1 MLLKKIKFEIRPNNL
16 RRTKMIRLTKPI
28 ISASLVLTIALL
40 INFVGVDIANACGW
54 GQGGGQGYVPQRRD
68 QNGYLAQKQP
78 LTLTQARDI
87 VTSYVKRLNPK
98 LEVGKITDNGGF
110 YEAEVIGEG
119 NEVIQLVGVDKQS
132 GRLIVLN

>member
-1 MLLKKIKFEIRPNNL
+1 MK
-16 RRTKMIRLTKPI
+16 RLIKPI
-28 ISASLVLTIALL
+28 VTGSLILAIALL
-40 INFVGVDIANACGW
+40 MSFVGSDIANACGW

-78 LTLTQARDI
+78 LTLEQARDL
-87 VTSYVKRLNPK
+87 VTNYVKKLNPK
-98 LEVGKITDNGGF
+98 LEVGNINDNGSF

>member
-1 MLLKKIKFEIRPNNL
+1 M
-16 RRTKMIRLTKPI
+16 TKRTKPI
-28 ISASLVLTIALL
+28 FTASLIIAIALL
-40 INFVGVDIANACGW
+40 INFVGLDIANACGW

-78 LTLTQARDI
+78 LTQEQAKDI
-87 VTSYVKRLNPK
+87 VTNYIKRLNPK

-110 YEAEVIGEG
+110 YEAEVIGEA

>member
-1 MLLKKIKFEIRPNNL
+1 MRGLN
-16 RRTKMIRLTKPI
+16 KPI
-28 ISASLVLTIALL
+28 ITGSLILTIALL
-40 INFVGVDIANACGW
+40 INFVGVDIANSCGW

-78 LTLTQARDI
+78 LTQEQAKDI
-87 VTSYVKRLNPK
+87 VTKYVKRLNPK

-110 YEAEVIGEG
+110 YEAEVISE
-119 NEVIQLVGVDKQS
+119 EKELIQLVGVDKQS

>member
-1 MLLKKIKFEIRPNNL
+1 MK
-16 RRTKMIRLTKPI
+16 RLTKPI
-28 ISASLVLTIALL
+28 FTGSLILAVALL
-40 INFVGVDIANACGW
+40 ISFVSVDIASACGW

-78 LTLTQARDI
+78 LTLEQARDL
-87 VTSYVKRLNPK
+87 VTNYVKRLNPK
-98 LEVGKITDNGGF
+98 LEVGNITDNGGF

>member
-1 MLLKKIKFEIRPNNL
+1 MTGI
-16 RRTKMIRLTKPI
+16 TKLTKTFI
-28 ISASLVLTIALL
+28 LFLAVFAIFSI
-40 INFVGVDIANACGW
+40 VGIDIANACGW

-68 QNGYLAQKQP
+68 QNGYLAQKQA
-78 LTLTQARDI
+78 LTEEQAKDI
-87 VTSYVKRLNPK
+87 VTNYVKRLNPK